1 MGQLIMQIFV
11 KTLTGKTITLEVEGT
26 DTIEAVKAKIQDKEG
41 IPPDQQRLIFAG
53 KQLEDGRTLQD
64 YNIQKESTL
73 HLVLRLRGGG
83 KKKKGKKK
91 GRKKEALRL
100 EDMDPNSVEY
110 LTLFRTKLNEK
121 FVQEQQRRNY
131 LQLERDKIYTFWE
144 ITKKE
149 MDDVNA
155 ELRNKEREQE
165 ELAERHQVEIK
176 MYKQRFRYLLYE
188 HQNSITQLKTAG
200 QVELKLQQDHQRNQ
214 ESELTRD
221 KRALLSELKEMESSQ
236 NEMMA
241 KLRAD
246 QEREIHNLRVEH
258 DRRLKEILN
267 SYDKRMK
274 VLRETMEKEQK
285 EQLTQLEAQKKADIQ
300 AMKKTHEK
308 ALGDI
313 KTYYNDI
320 THNNL
325 ELIQVLKGDVHGMK
339 KREVQNEK
347 MMFEI
352 AQENKRLSE
361 PLDKAAKE
369 EQYLERELETY
380 ERDKKELREVKSK
393 ILIFDEDLKKVEWER
408 EVLEQRYEKVK
419 KERDDLYSNLQ
430 GAVYEVQQKAGFKN
444 MLLNKK
450 MTLLQK
456 KMDNNAVLVGEAI
469 SAAGMPPDKVGGAS
483 KRMRDV
489 VAEKDRHIGAL
500 QDEIQ
505 GISESYNNMLATYM
519 AKLNEYSFPIE
530 DLGFQPVTL
539 RPSQMQMQQPEQVQD
554 EMGGM

>member
-1 MGQLIMQIFV
+1 MQIFV

-91 GRKKEALRL
+91 KKKEAVRL
-100 EDMDPNSVEY
+100 EDMDPTSVEY
-110 LTLFRTKLNEK
+110 LTELLKRLNEQ
-121 FVQEQQRRNY
+121 FVGEQQTRNY
-131 LQLERDKIYTFWE
+131 YQLERDKIYTFWE
-144 ITKKE
+144 ITKRE

-165 ELAERHQVEIK
+165 ELAERYQVEIK

-200 QVELKLQQDHQRNQ
+200 EVELKLQQDHQRNQ
-214 ESELTRD
+214 LAELNMD
-221 KRALLSELKEMESSQ
+221 KRSLLTELKEMETSQ
-236 NEMMA
+236 NEMVS
-241 KLRAD
+241 KLRQD
-246 QEREIHNLRVEH
+246 QEREVHNLRVEH

-274 VLRETMEKEQK
+274 VLRDNMEKERK
-285 EQLTQLEAQKKADIQ
+285 DELTKLELQKKDDILVL
-300 AMKKTHEK
+300 KRLHEK
-308 ALGDI
+308 ALADI

-325 ELIQVLKGDVHGMK
+325 ELIQVLKQDVAEMK
-339 KREVQNEK
+339 KREVQHEK

-369 EQYLERELETY
+369 ESYLDRELENY
-380 ERDKKELREVKSK
+380 ERDKKELREVKAK
-393 ILIFDEDLKKVEWER
+393 ILVTDEELKKVEWER

-419 KERDDLYSNLQ
+419 KERDVLYANLQ
-430 GAVYEVQQKAGFKN
+430 SAVYEVQQKAGFKN

-450 MTLLQK
+450 TDLLHK
-456 KMDNNAVLVGEAI
+456 KLDTNAVMLGEAI
-469 SAAGMPPDKVGGAS
+469 GAAGIAPDKVGGVS
-483 KRMRDV
+483 RRMREV
-489 VAEKDRHIGAL
+489 VEEKDANIDQL
-500 QDEIQ
+500 QENIQ
-505 GISESYNNMLATYM
+505 NIAEAYNNMLAQYM
-519 AKLNEYSFPIE
+519 AKLNEYSFPVD
-530 DLGFQPVTL
+530 DLGFKPVTL
-539 RPSQMQMQQPEQVQD
+539 RTKQSFMHEDQMEEDM
-554 EMGGM
+554 M

>member
-1 MGQLIMQIFV
+1 MQIFV

-83 KKKKGKKK
+83 KKKGKKK
-91 GRKKEALRL
+91 KKKEAVRL

-110 LTLFRTKLNEK
+110 LTLFLSRLNEK
-121 FVQEQQRRNY
+121 FIEEQQRRNY

-200 QVELKLQQDHQRNQ
+200 EVELKLQQDHQRNQ
-214 ESELTRD
+214 ESELVKD
-221 KRALLSELKEMESSQ
+221 KRALLSEVKELESSQ

-241 KLRAD
+241 KLKQD

-274 VLRETMEKEQK
+274 VLRESMEKERK
-285 EQLTQLEAQKKADIQ
+285 DQLQQLEAQKKADIHV
-300 AMKKTHEK
+300 MKKMHEK

-325 ELIQVLKGDVHGMK
+325 ELIQVLKGDVSDMK
-339 KREVQNEK
+339 KKEVQHEK

-369 EQYLERELETY
+369 ESYLDRELENY
-380 ERDKKELREVKSK
+380 ERDKKELREVKAK
-393 ILIFDEDLKKVEWER
+393 ILVTDEELKKVEWER
-408 EVLEQRYEKVK
+408 EVLEQRYDKVK
-419 KERDDLYSNLQ
+419 KERDSLYSNLQ
-430 GAVYEVQQKAGFKN
+430 SAVYEVQQKAGFKN

-450 MTLLQK
+450 MVLLQK
-456 KMDNNAVLVGEAI
+456 KMDTNAVLLGEAI
-469 SAAGMPPDKVGGAS
+469 SAAGIAPDKVGGVS
-483 KRMRDV
+483 RRMREV
-489 VAEKDRHIGAL
+489 VEEKDRQINEV
-500 QDEIQ
+500 QEEIQ
-505 GISESYNNMLATYM
+505 VVSEAYNNMLATYM
-519 AKLNEYSFPIE
+519 AKLNEYSFPLE
-530 DLGFQPVTL
+530 DLGFKPVTL
-539 RPSQMQMQQPEQVQD
+539 RPSQVQVQA
-554 EMGGM
+554 EGPNENAM